1 MDNEIVF
8 DDNTFTWGNVA
19 TTFGVGENSKR
30 TRTSMSTAPS
40 KGSTNAL

>member
-19 TTFGVGENSKR
+19 TAFGVGESSER
-30 TRTSMSTAPS
+30 TRTAISTAP
-40 KGSTNAL
+40 